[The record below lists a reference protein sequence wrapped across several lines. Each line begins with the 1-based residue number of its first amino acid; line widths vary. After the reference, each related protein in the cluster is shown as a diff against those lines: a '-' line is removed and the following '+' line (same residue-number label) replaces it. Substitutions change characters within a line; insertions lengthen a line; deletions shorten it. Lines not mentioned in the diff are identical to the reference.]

1 MNTTHKFFSYL
12 ISFFF
17 LVQLS
22 VSIRVDP
29 VPSSIIRGIQID
41 INESMNKQLKQGKV
55 PKANNQTFFH
65 YKNDDIGPNHSSY
78 FRMDTCHPN
87 SNCIITFYNETFVM
101 VTYFQTFEDCKRKEF
116 NGIVKQYIYEID
128 WVGKYEDIP
137 FKDVALHFSDT
148 TEDCSTFDE
157 VQTFTLDSCTRVNSE
172 ETERYTLLNF
182 FTLVMNKFEGMECDQ
197 YLGYGEYY
205 LGNNKYY
212 SKDECVKTKDGK
224 SYYHSLTMNSS
235 IMPFL
240 LCTMIILL
248 LI

>member
-1 MNTTHKFFSYL
+1 MNTTHQFFSYL

-29 VPSSIIRGIQID
+29 VSSSIIRGIQID
-41 INESMNKQLKQGKV
+41 INESMNKQLKQGRV

-65 YKNDDIGPNHSSY
+65 YKNDDIGPNY
-78 FRMDTCHPN
+78 YRMDTCNPH
-87 SNCIITFYNETFVM
+87 SNNTVTFYNETFVM

-116 NGIVKQYIYEID
+116 NGIVKQYIYETD

-137 FKDVALHFSDT
+137 FKDVALHWSHT

-157 VQTFTLDSCTRVNSE
+157 VQTFTLDNCTRVSSE
-172 ETERYTLLNF
+172 ETERYTLLNIY
-182 FTLVMNKFEGMECDQ
+182 TLVMNKFEGMECDQ

-205 LGNNKYY
+205 PI
-212 SKDECVKTKDGK
+212 DECVKTKDGN
-224 SYYHSLTMNSS
+224 SFYHSLTMNSS
-235 IMPFL
+235 IMPFV
-240 LCTMIILL
+240 LCVMILL
-248 LI
+248 LLI